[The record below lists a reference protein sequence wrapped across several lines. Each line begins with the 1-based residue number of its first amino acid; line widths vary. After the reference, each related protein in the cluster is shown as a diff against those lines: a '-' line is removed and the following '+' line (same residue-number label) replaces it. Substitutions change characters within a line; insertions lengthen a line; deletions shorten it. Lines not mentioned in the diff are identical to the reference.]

1 MHCSPRFR
9 GSPPHPGGAAL
20 NRKDRAE
27 YMTEISVAIETL
39 ERLLRDILAEPPDS
53 IDPDCD
59 MIDAF
64 GLSSVD
70 VMDLVS
76 QVEDTWDIAFP
87 LNDLASIRTLRQ
99 LAERVQALDG
109 AR

>member
-1 MHCSPRFR
+1 
-9 GSPPHPGGAAL
+9 
-20 NRKDRAE
+20 
-27 YMTEISVAIETL
+27 MTEISAAIETL
-39 ERLLRDILAEPPDS
+39 ERLLRDILAEPPEH

-87 LNDLASIRTLRQ
+87 LNDLAAIRTLRQ
-99 LAERVQALDG
+99 LASRVQALGG
-109 AR
+109 AQ